1 MFKEI
6 RFGRDRWTSKR
17 VARTSRRSLTRGGSA
32 LPNLLWQSRPG
43 TVGVSGRHRNIGTS
57 LPANRDS
64 SSGKLERC
72 QKEISSPFPVDSHR
86 ERTIEIGWIWNKQ
99 SSKAWPPIRG
109 SSSPFLRAA
118 YGPTKA

>member
-1 MFKEI
+1 MGRKEENI
-6 RFGRDRWTSKR
+6 KKAQT
-17 VARTSRRSLTRGGSA
+17 
-32 LPNLLWQSRPG
+32 LLHQKERI
-43 TVGVSGRHRNIGTS
+43 RNIGTA

-118 YGPTKA
+118 YGPTKAETLCGAKTCLRM